1 MEFITDE
8 SLCEAQL
15 LIWLPHCLL
24 GKCAQVC
31 KSWSRRGAARARQ
44 MISRSRMKLDPSESI
59 WKHLQAGQR
68 VTMMVI
74 FVWVTHVFTSLNP
87 GVCGSEGVRHGTSV
101 CSRWS
106 VSRSC
111 VAHSTSIAHSIM
123 ARILSSSDFR
133 SSRARLFTHIRIS
146 LYM

>member
-1 MEFITDE
+1 MSNRVKGLVATFRLTSCINFLLMEFITDG

-74 FVWVTHVFTSLNP
+74 FVRVTHVFTSLIQ
-87 GVCGSEGVRHGTSV
+87 VYVGVRE
-101 CSRWS
+101 
-106 VSRSC
+106 C
-111 VAHSTSIAHSIM
+111 VM
-123 ARILSSSDFR
+123 GLLCARDG
-133 SSRARLFTHIRIS
+133 LFQGHA
-146 LYM
+146 